1 MVFVEYESEVE
12 EETARVQALL
22 EKLRIEAEVK
32 VFWLASG
39 HLKTYEHIINGN
51 TDDIDAQIIVS
62 EALRDEGWWDE
73 LQSFRGQ
80 IGEMSASQEMSQI
93 AHILDSTSGRP
104 GLYNPHEE
112 NGTDRRRSSVVA
124 AELAEM
130 PKKPDITMLSKLGV
144 SVGIHTHHL
153 NDEVFEES
161 SGDEI
166 TDSDGESSETDGEV
180 MPFMAPHPPTPYPFA
195 PGETGHQP
203 PVPNSVRRRGRSQKK
218 ASAHESPKTA
228 KESDSLTTATPS
240 YGTMSTSDTLRPE
253 MTTITPAERR
263 IPEISETVSSPPDK
277 AESNAV
283 GENQRKVKFPS
294 LGPLDI
300 PPFVA
305 KDAEASTRRSRSM
318 SPSRKT
324 GATTPVRPAVSRQSS
339 AVKFSSRPVPETT
352 ITGEDSRISFAPQTP
367 QQSRSARETPR
378 TERPPH
384 SRQSS
389 LGKFSSR
396 PVPEAKVTTGED
408 GARTITFAEQ
418 PSYHPSASSSRH
430 HSRQGSQFS
439 YFGDA
444 VYNIPELKDSY
455 KAGIKTPEGVGS
467 IGDGGSAYSTQSVAL
482 SFNDLPSR
490 AQHLILNELMKQH
503 SSDTA
508 VLMST
513 LPIPSEGTCADE
525 PATVQYLSDVELL
538 CSELPPMI
546 MVLSNNMTVTV
557 SL

>member
-73 LQSFRGQ
+73 LQTFRGQ
-80 IGEMSASQEMSQI
+80 MGEMSASQEMSQI

-112 NGTDRRRSSVVA
+112 TGTERRRSSVA

-166 TDSDGESSETDGEV
+166 TDSEGESSETDGEV

-203 PVPNSVRRRGRSQKK
+203 AVPNSARRRGRSQKK
-218 ASAHESPKTA
+218 ASAEGSPKTA
-228 KESDSLTTATPS
+228 TESDSLTTATPW

-253 MTTITPAERR
+253 MATVVPLAAKR
-263 IPEISETVSSPPDK
+263 IPDISETVASPPAK
-277 AESNAV
+277 AESGAIV
-283 GENQRKVKFPS
+283 EDERPAKFPS

-305 KDAEASTRRSRSM
+305 KDADTPPRRSRST

-324 GATTPVRPAVSRQSS
+324 GAATPVRPVVSRQAS

-352 ITGEDSRISFAPQTP
+352 VTGEDSRISFAPQTP
-367 QQSRSARETPR
+367 QNRSARETPR
-378 TERPPH
+378 TERPSH

-396 PVPEAKVTTGED
+396 PVPEAKVTAGEG

-418 PSYHPSASSSRH
+418 PVYHPSASSSRH

-444 VYNIPELKDSY
+444 VYNIPDLKDSY
-455 KAGIKTPEGVGS
+455 KSGIKTPEGGGS

-508 VLMST
+508 VLLST

>member
-1 MVFVEYESEVE
+1 M
-12 EETARVQALL
+12 QALL
-22 EKLRIEAEVK
+22 EKLRIEADIL

-39 HLKTYEHIINGN
+39 HLKTYEHIINGSM
-51 TDDIDAQIIVS
+51 DDIDAQIIVND
-62 EALRDEGWWDE
+62 ALKDEGWWDE
-73 LQSFRGQ
+73 LQTFRGQ
-80 IGEMSASQEMSQI
+80 MGDMSASQEISQI

-112 NGTDRRRSSVVA
+112 NGNERRRSSVA

-130 PKKPDITMLSKLGV
+130 PKKPDITMLSKMGV

-153 NDEVFEES
+153 SNDVFEED
-161 SGDEI
+161 SGEEI
-166 TDSDGESSETDGEV
+166 TDSEGESSETDGEV

-195 PGETGHQP
+195 PGQMGHQP
-203 PVPNSVRRRGRSQKK
+203 AVENNVRRRGRSQKK
-218 ASAHESPKTA
+218 ASKENSPMTA
-228 KESDSLTTATPS
+228 KEGEPLASAMPS

-253 MTTITPAERR
+253 MAAAAATTTGSPAIAR
-263 IPEISETVSSPPDK
+263 IPEISETVASPPDE
-277 AESNAV
+277 AEVSPFDN
-283 GENQRKVKFPS
+283 NSKNSKPSKFPS
-294 LGPLDI
+294 LGPLEL
-300 PPFVA
+300 PPFA
-305 KDAEASTRRSRSM
+305 PPPQGDAAPPPRRSRSM
-318 SPSRKT
+318 SPTRKSSI
-324 GATTPVRPAVSRQSS
+324 TTPVRPVVSRQSS

-352 ITGEDSRISFAPQTP
+352 VTGEDSRIAFAPHTP
-367 QQSRSARETPR
+367 QQPRSARETTR
-378 TERPPH
+378 TERPSH

-396 PVPEAKVTTGED
+396 PVPETKVNIGEG

-418 PSYHPSASSSRH
+418 PVYHQPSASSSRH

-444 VYNIPELKDSY
+444 VYNITDLRDSY
-455 KAGIKTPEGVGS
+455 KAGIKTPDGGGS
-467 IGDGGSAYSTQSVAL
+467 LGDGGSAYSTQSVAL

-490 AQHLILNELMKQH
+490 AQHLILNELMRQH
-503 SSDTA
+503 SGDTA
-508 VLMST
+508 VLLST

-538 CSELPPMI
+538 CSELPPTI